1 MKVKRFLAQD
11 MRRALA
17 RIREEMGADAVILSN
32 RTLDEGVEVMA
43 ASLTDQPEAPSTMS
57 AAKCP
62 TGRSA
67 SGNSTEDYAAAIQAA
82 VDRSHQRAA
91 AERTAG
97 ERAAAE
103 KSSLQ
108 APPQKQAQVSGSRPL
123 VDAHRGQA
131 RSHKLQSDL
140 RPLPDAD
147 TSPSSASIS
156 GVAAFE
162 FGRLQREA
170 QHNASTPYL
179 KTTKDQQ
186 IRFSDAPRPAAD
198 ESNRAAEEREARAA
212 AASQFG
218 QLGQLGQLGQQ
229 AEDAGQR
236 EMTVM
241 RAELNGIRRLLE
253 QRLSGLA
260 WDQFARRSPA
270 QAAVWER
277 LNAMGVPAA
286 LSRSLLE
293 TLKPDLSAAEAWRF
307 AIASL
312 SRRVPVLGTD
322 IAARGGVY
330 ALLGPTGVGKTT
342 TIGKLATR
350 CVLEHG
356 SDAVALVTTDSFRV
370 AAHEQLRTFGRIL
383 DVSVRVVDET
393 HSLRQ
398 ILDSLQHKRLVLID
412 TAGLHQKD
420 PGLQMQMQMLRECRE
435 VRKLLVLA
443 CTSQA
448 GVLANACKTY
458 AAAELSGCILSK
470 LDEAG
475 TIGEAL
481 ALTIDLKLPV
491 VYETHGQGIPDD
503 MRVAQAHNL
512 VSKAVAL
519 SVHSADEKE
528 RLIYEFGGAVAEE
541 TGISDGGT
549 RAVEIVDGG
558 LRAAQRSGR

>member
-32 RTLDEGVEVMA
+32 RTLDEGVEVVA
-43 ASLTDQPEAPSTMS
+43 ASLTDQPEAPSTLS
-57 AAKCP
+57 AAKSP
-62 TGRSA
+62 NGRSA

-82 VDRSHQRAA
+82 VDRSHRERAST
-91 AERTAG
+91 ERAAG

-103 KSSLQ
+103 KALLQ
-108 APPQKQAQVSGSRPL
+108 TQPQTQGQGQGSVL
-123 VDAHRGQA
+123 GALGDGYRGQA
-131 RSHKLQSDL
+131 RSHTLA
-140 RPLPDAD
+140 AD
-147 TSPSSASIS
+147 DGRGSAPIS

-186 IRFSDAPRPAAD
+186 MRFSEPRRPAPG
-198 ESNRAAEEREARAA
+198 ESYRAAEEREALAA
-212 AASQFG
+212 AANLPDQFSQFD
-218 QLGQLGQLGQQ
+218 QQ
-229 AEDAGQR
+229 AEDAEQR

-270 QAAVWER
+270 QATVWER

-293 TLKPDLSAAEAWRF
+293 SLKPDLSAAEAWRF

-383 DVSVRVVDET
+383 DVTVRVVDET

-412 TAGLHQKD
+412 TAGLHPKD
-420 PGLQMQMQMLRECRE
+420 PSLQSQLQMLRECRE

-458 AAAELSGCILSK
+458 APAELSGCILSK

-528 RLIYEFGGAVAEE
+528 RLMYEFGGVVTDDTSVSGGGVLTAENF
-541 TGISDGGT
+541 
-549 RAVEIVDGG
+549 DGG
-558 LRAAQRSGR
+558 LRAAHRSGR

>member
-32 RTLDEGVEVMA
+32 RTLDEGVEVVA
-43 ASLTDQPEAPSTMS
+43 ASLTDQPEAPSTTS
-57 AAKCP
+57 AAKSP

-67 SGNSTEDYAAAIQAA
+67 SGNSTEDYTAAIQAA

-97 ERAAAE
+97 ERVAAE
-103 KSSLQ
+103 KSLLQ
-108 APPQKQAQVSGSRPL
+108 APLQTQGYVSVSRPL

-131 RSHKLQSDL
+131 RSHKLQSGEADSS
-140 RPLPDAD
+140 RASTPL
-147 TSPSSASIS
+147 S
-156 GVAAFE
+156 GVAALE

-186 IRFSDAPRPAAD
+186 LRFSDAPRPAA
-198 ESNRAAEEREARAA
+198 
-212 AASQFG
+212 SQFD
-218 QLGQLGQLGQQ
+218 QLGQQ

-270 QAAVWER
+270 QATVWER

-383 DVSVRVVDET
+383 DVAVRVVDET

-420 PGLQMQMQMLRECRE
+420 PGLQSQLQMLRECRE

-528 RLIYEFGGAVAEE
+528 RLIYEFGGLVADE
-541 TGISDGGT
+541 TGISEGGT

-558 LRAAQRSGR
+558 LRAAQRGDR

>member
-32 RTLDEGVEVMA
+32 RTLDEGVEVVA
-43 ASLTDQPEAPSTMS
+43 ASLTDQPEAPSTLS
-57 AAKCP
+57 AAKSP
-62 TGRSA
+62 NGRSA

-82 VDRSHQRAA
+82 VDRSHRERASS
-91 AERTAG
+91 ERAAG

-103 KSSLQ
+103 KALLQ
-108 APPQKQAQVSGSRPL
+108 SQTQGHGLVSGTL
-123 VDAHRGQA
+123 GDGYRGQA
-131 RSHKLQSDL
+131 RSHTLAVDEGL
-140 RPLPDAD
+140 A
-147 TSPSSASIS
+147 SAPIS

-186 IRFSDAPRPAAD
+186 MRFSEPRRPAPG
-198 ESNRAAEEREARAA
+198 ESYRAAEEREARAA
-212 AASQFG
+212 TSQSDQFN
-218 QLGQLGQLGQQ
+218 QQ
-229 AEDAGQR
+229 AEDAEQR

-270 QAAVWER
+270 QATVWER
-277 LNAMGVPAA
+277 LNAMGVPAT

-293 TLKPDLSAAEAWRF
+293 SLKPDLSAAEAWRF

-356 SDAVALVTTDSFRV
+356 SEAVALVTTDSFRV

-383 DVSVRVVDET
+383 DVTVRVVDET

-412 TAGLHQKD
+412 TAGLHPKD
-420 PGLQMQMQMLRECRE
+420 PSLQSQLQMLRECRE

-458 AAAELSGCILSK
+458 APAELSGCILSK

-528 RLIYEFGGAVAEE
+528 RLMYEFGGAVADDM
-541 TGISDGGT
+541 GISGG
-549 RAVEIVDGG
+549 ALAAENFDGG

>member
-32 RTLDEGVEVMA
+32 RTVDEGVEVVA
-43 ASLTDQPEAPSTMS
+43 ASLTDDTPTS
-57 AAKCP
+57 AAAKP
-62 TGRSA
+62 ATARSA
-67 SGNSTEDYAAAIQAA
+67 AGNTTEDYAAAIQAA
-82 VDRSHQRAA
+82 VDRSHDRTQKDRVS
-91 AERTAG
+91 AEQAG
-97 ERAAAE
+97 VE
-103 KSSLQ
+103 KPPVQ
-108 APPQKQAQVSGSRPL
+108 APRPVLDTTAANPAAPLSG
-123 VDAHRGQA
+123 A
-131 RSHKLQSDL
+131 
-140 RPLPDAD
+140 
-147 TSPSSASIS
+147 
-156 GVAAFE
+156 AAFE

-170 QHNASTPYL
+170 QHNASTPFL
-179 KTTKDQQ
+179 KTNKDQQ
-186 IRFSDAPRPAAD
+186 IRFPDSQRPSAKSAKSTESAA
-198 ESNRAAEEREARAA
+198 ETYRAAEQREARAMA
-212 AASQFG
+212 ADPFGSASSFDDG
-218 QLGQLGQLGQQ
+218 
-229 AEDAGQR
+229 AENR

-260 WDQFARRSPA
+260 WDQFARRSPV
-270 QAAVWER
+270 QASVWER

-293 TLKPDLSAAEAWRF
+293 SLKPDLSAAEAWRF

-312 SRRVPVLGTD
+312 ARRVPVVGTD

-350 CVLEHG
+350 YVLEHG

-383 DVSVRVVDET
+383 DVTVRVVDET

-398 ILDSLQHKRLVLID
+398 ILDSLQHKSLILID
-412 TAGLHQKD
+412 TAGLHPND
-420 PGLQMQMQMLRECRE
+420 PSLQSQLQMLRECRE

-458 AAAELSGCILSK
+458 APAELSGCILSK

-528 RLIYEFGGAVAEE
+528 KLMYEFGEAFADSAGM
-541 TGISDGGT
+541 TGSALGMDSFG
-549 RAVEIVDGG
+549 GG
-558 LRAAQRSGR
+558 LRAAGGERR

>member
-32 RTLDEGVEVMA
+32 RTLDEGVEVVA

-57 AAKCP
+57 AAKSP

-67 SGNSTEDYAAAIQAA
+67 SGNSTEDYTAAIQAA
-82 VDRSHQRAA
+82 VDRSHRERAST
-91 AERTAG
+91 ERAAG

-108 APPQKQAQVSGSRPL
+108 APPQTQGQGSVSRPL
-123 VDAHRGQA
+123 ADAYRGQA
-131 RSHKLQSDL
+131 RSHTLHSDP
-140 RPLPDAD
+140 RPQGEAD
-147 TSPSSASIS
+147 SSRASAPLS

-186 IRFSDAPRPAAD
+186 IRLSDSRRPAAD
-198 ESNRAAEEREARAA
+198 ESYRAAEEREARAA
-212 AASQFG
+212 AASQFD
-218 QLGQLGQLGQQ
+218 QFSQQ
-229 AEDAGQR
+229 AEGAEQR

-260 WDQFARRSPA
+260 WDQFARRNPA
-270 QAAVWER
+270 QATVWER

-293 TLKPDLSAAEAWRF
+293 SLKPDLSAAEAWRF

-356 SDAVALVTTDSFRV
+356 SDAVALVTTDSYRV

-412 TAGLHQKD
+412 TAGLHSKD
-420 PGLQMQMQMLRECRE
+420 PGLHSQLQMLRECRE
-435 VRKLLVLA
+435 VRKLLALA

-458 AAAELSGCILSK
+458 APAELSGCILSK

-475 TIGEAL
+475 TIGDAL

-528 RLIYEFGGAVAEE
+528 RLMYEFGGAVADA
-541 TGISDGGT
+541 TGITEGGALAAENFDGS
-549 RAVEIVDGG
+549 

>member
-32 RTLDEGVEVMA
+32 RTLDEGVEVVA

-57 AAKCP
+57 AAKSP

-82 VDRSHQRAA
+82 VDRSHQRTA

-140 RPLPDAD
+140 RPLAEAD
-147 TSPSSASIS
+147 NSPSSASIS

-179 KTTKDQQ
+179 KTTKNQQ

-212 AASQFG
+212 AASQ
-218 QLGQLGQLGQQ
+218 LDQLGQQ
-229 AEDAGQR
+229 AADAGQR

-420 PGLQMQMQMLRECRE
+420 PGLQSQMQMLRECRE

-528 RLIYEFGGAVAEE
+528 RLIYEFGGAVADV
-541 TGISDGGT
+541 TGISEGGT

>member
-32 RTLDEGVEVMA
+32 RTLDEGVEVVA
-43 ASLTDQPEAPSTMS
+43 ASLTDQPEAPSTTS
-57 AAKCP
+57 AAKSP
-62 TGRSA
+62 NGRSA

-82 VDRSHQRAA
+82 VDRSHRERASS
-91 AERTAG
+91 ERAAG
-97 ERAAAE
+97 ERVAAE
-103 KSSLQ
+103 KALLQ
-108 APPQKQAQVSGSRPL
+108 AQGQGSVSGTL
-123 VDAHRGQA
+123 GDVNRGQA
-131 RSHKLQSDL
+131 RSHSLEAGDS
-140 RPLPDAD
+140 RA
-147 TSPSSASIS
+147 SAPIS

-186 IRFSDAPRPAAD
+186 IRLSDARRPAAD
-198 ESNRAAEEREARAA
+198 ESYQAAEEREARAA
-212 AASQFG
+212 AVNQFDQFG
-218 QLGQLGQLGQQ
+218 QQTEESGQH
-229 AEDAGQR
+229 

-260 WDQFARRSPA
+260 WDQFSRRSPA
-270 QAAVWER
+270 QATVWER

-286 LSRSLLE
+286 LTRSLLE
-293 TLKPDLSAAEAWRF
+293 SLKPDLSAAEAWRF

-383 DVSVRVVDET
+383 DVTVRVVDET

-412 TAGLHQKD
+412 TAGLHQKE
-420 PGLQMQMQMLRECRE
+420 PSLQFQLQMLRECRE

-458 AAAELSGCILSK
+458 APAELSGCILSK

-528 RLIYEFGGAVAEE
+528 RLMYEFGGVVTDESGF
-541 TGISDGGT
+541 TGSGT
-549 RAVEIVDGG
+549 PAVENVDGS
-558 LRAAQRSGR
+558 LRAARRSGR

>member
-32 RTLDEGVEVMA
+32 RTLDEGVEVVA
-43 ASLTDQPEAPSTMS
+43 ASLTDQPEAPSTIS
-57 AAKCP
+57 AAKSP
-62 TGRSA
+62 TGKSA

-82 VDRSHQRAA
+82 VDRSHRGRASA
-91 AERTAG
+91 DLTSSERTSSERNSSERNSSERIRD

-103 KSSLQ
+103 KNS
-108 APPQKQAQVSGSRPL
+108 PQTQAQRPLTDADGSR
-123 VDAHRGQA
+123 
-131 RSHKLQSDL
+131 S
-140 RPLPDAD
+140 
-147 TSPSSASIS
+147 TASLS

-186 IRFSDAPRPAAD
+186 IRLSDSRRPAAD
-198 ESNRAAEEREARAA
+198 ESYRAAEEREARAA
-212 AASQFG
+212 AASQFE
-218 QLGQLGQLGQQ
+218 QFSQQ
-229 AEDAGQR
+229 AEGAEQR

-260 WDQFARRSPA
+260 WDQFARRNPA
-270 QAAVWER
+270 QATVWER

-293 TLKPDLSAAEAWRF
+293 SLKPDLSAAEAWRF

-356 SDAVALVTTDSFRV
+356 SDAVALVTTDSYRV

-420 PGLQMQMQMLRECRE
+420 PGLLSQLQMLRECRE

-458 AAAELSGCILSK
+458 APAELSGCILSK

-528 RLIYEFGGAVAEE
+528 RLIYEFGGAVADV
-541 TGISDGGT
+541 TGITEGGALAAENFDGS
-549 RAVEIVDGG
+549 